1 MDRSRYLM
9 SLVFIIFLSGCA
21 QKMWYHPTKNE
32 QAFYKD
38 GLECQQMAM
47 QMHPDKPP
55 EPQRQRATKTVC
67 RDTFG
72 NTFECTTEDAEFG
85 RYADLADS
93 GRRQA
98 DQWAAVGVALA
109 RDKTEER
116 CMYSKGW
123 DLREAP

>member
-1 MDRSRYLM
+1 MCSPKYLTG
-9 SLVFIIFLSGCA
+9 LILIIFLSGCA
-21 QKMWYHPTKNE
+21 QKMWYHPSKNE

-38 GLECQQMAM
+38 GLECQPMAL

-55 EPQRQRATKTVC
+55 EPQRERATKTVC

-85 RYADLADS
+85 RYAGLADS
-93 GRRQA
+93 GKDVAQS
-98 DQWAAVGVALA
+98 WANVGVALA
-109 RDKTEER
+109 RDKTEKR